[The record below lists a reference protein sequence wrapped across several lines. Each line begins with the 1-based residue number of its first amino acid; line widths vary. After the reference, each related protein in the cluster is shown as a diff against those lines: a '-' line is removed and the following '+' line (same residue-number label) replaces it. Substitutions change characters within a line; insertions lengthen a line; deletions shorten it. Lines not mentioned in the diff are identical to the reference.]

1 MPRIRMP
8 GIGNLE
14 LRRILVLPGGRI
26 PMGTVI
32 IEKRAITPLL
42 RHQHEAA
49 VQNADPPRK
58 LGLQATQPDR
68 RVEAP
73 GSEVI
78 RVDREVEHGTHREAA
93 ARSAWHDGHGHM
105 ARRKSNA

>member
-1 MPRIRMP
+1 VPRIRMP

-105 ARRKSNA
+105 ARRKSKA

>member
-1 MPRIRMP
+1 
-8 GIGNLE
+8 
-14 LRRILVLPGGRI
+14 
-26 PMGTVI
+26 MGTVI
-32 IEKRAITPLL
+32 IQKSPIAPLL
-42 RHQHEAA
+42 RYQHEAA
-49 VQNADPPRK
+49 VQNADPSRT

-78 RVDREVEHGTHREAA
+78 RVDHEVEHGTHREAA

-105 ARRKSNA
+105 ARRKSKA